1 MKTVTVFGGSGF
13 IGRYVVQNLA
23 QAGYNIR
30 VAVRFPNDA
39 NYLKVLGQVGQ
50 ITPICAPTGIPE
62 LVDQAVL
69 GSHAVIN
76 LTGILFEKKNQT
88 FEHVHV
94 DGVRNIASAAQRH
107 GIQDVVHISA
117 IGADKN
123 STSSYARTKAL
134 GEDVLRSHV
143 PNAVVLRPSVVF
155 GPEDQFFNRFA
166 EMACFSPALPLI
178 GGGHTKFQ
186 PIYVADVAE
195 AVMAALG
202 QDSSYGK
209 TYEIG
214 GPSQRT
220 FKELMK
226 LMLDVIDRKRFLVPI
241 PYPIAKLMGF
251 FAQFLPTPPLTPD
264 QVELLK
270 YDNVVSGKLPT
281 LEELNV
287 DPSSMES
294 IIPSY
299 LARFRPVR

>member
-94 DGVRNIASAAQRH
+94 DGVRNIASAAQKH

-143 PNAVVLRPSVVF
+143 PNAVILRPSVVF
-155 GPEDQFFNRFA
+155 LVLKII
-166 EMACFSPALPLI
+166 SSIALQRWLAFPQHCRWW
-178 GGGHTKFQ
+178 GEGTQ
-186 PIYVADVAE
+186 
-195 AVMAALG
+195 
-202 QDSSYGK
+202 SSNPFMWRMWRRRLWPHWVKMLLMGK
-209 TYEIG
+209 
-214 GPSQRT
+214 
-220 FKELMK
+220 LMK
-226 LMLDVIDRKRFLVPI
+226 LEDPLKKRLR
-241 PYPIAKLMGF
+241 
-251 FAQFLPTPPLTPD
+251 
-264 QVELLK
+264 
-270 YDNVVSGKLPT
+270 
-281 LEELNV
+281 
-287 DPSSMES
+287 SS
-294 IIPSY
+294 
-299 LARFRPVR
+299 